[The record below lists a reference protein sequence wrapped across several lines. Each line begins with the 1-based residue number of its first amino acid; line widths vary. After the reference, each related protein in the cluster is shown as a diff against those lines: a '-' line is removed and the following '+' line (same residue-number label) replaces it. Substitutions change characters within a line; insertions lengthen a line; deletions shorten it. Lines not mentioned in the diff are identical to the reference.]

1 MLAWGELCLQ
11 GDSVSDWTR
20 GEPLIVLGWSSG
32 DKREGVID
40 ASIDEV
46 SFRQSLFSTPRQ
58 KEDVLC
64 RAPPKSLPSNS
75 GEELD
80 IALSI

>member
-11 GDSVSDWTR
+11 GDSVPDWTR

-46 SFRQSLFSTPRQ
+46 SFRPSLFSTPRQ
-58 KEDVLC
+58 REDALR
-64 RAPPKSLPSNS
+64 RAPPRSLPSNS

>member
-11 GDSVSDWTR
+11 GDSVPDWTR

-32 DKREGVID
+32 DKREGG
-40 ASIDEV
+40 IDEV

-58 KEDVLC
+58 REDVLS
-64 RAPPKSLPSNS
+64 RAPPRSLPSNS